1 MCAMTSMKHDA
12 QLKQYYQKKKAEGKN
27 SMVILNNI
35 RCKLITRVFVVISR
49 GTPYIETH
57 KFAT

>member
-27 SMVILNNI
+27 SMLILNNI
-35 RCKLITRVFVVISR
+35 RCKLISRVFAVISR
-49 GTPYIETH
+49 GTPYIDTH
-57 KFAT
+57 KFTT